1 MKLSHKL
8 AMVSVAAL
16 MGMSPIVSATVNN
29 TNAVQA
35 ATVYKTYGKNSK
47 ITATKTMYF
56 VDANG
61 KKTSK
66 KAYKGGKY
74 VIWLVKKINGK
85 TYYGIQTDG
94 KYWIPASATKGKV
107 SYSTKKTTKKAD
119 STAKKATEKTTS
131 SKKSTTTKTTK
142 KTTKKTT
149 SSSKKA
155 VNSKPVKMITI
166 RATKVYDQNG
176 KLAKTY
182 MGSKKYTTLGK
193 NVKFNGLGT
202 KTIKGVKYV
211 ALKPNEFYVKAS
223 DVKER

>member
-8 AMVSVAAL
+8 AMVSVATL
-16 MGMSPIVSATVNN
+16 MGISPVVGAAVNN
-29 TNAVQA
+29 ANTVQA

-61 KKTSK
+61 KKTNK
-66 KAYKGGKY
+66 KAYEGGKY

-107 SYSTKKTTKKAD
+107 SYSTKTTKK
-119 STAKKATEKTTS
+119 STKVAKKSTKKATKKTTS

-142 KTTKKTT
+142 KTT
-149 SSSKKA
+149 SSNKKA
-155 VNSKPVKMITI
+155 ANPKPVKIVTT
-166 RATKVYDQNG
+166 RASQVYDQNG
-176 KLAKTY
+176 KAVKTY
-182 MGSKKYTTLGK
+182 MGNKKYTVIGK
-193 NVKFNGLGT
+193 NVKLDGLGT
-202 KTIKGVKYV
+202 KTIKGIKYV
-211 ALKPNEFYVKAS
+211 ALQPNKYYIKAS
-223 DVKER
+223 NVKER

>member
-16 MGMSPIVSATVNN
+16 MGISPVVGATVNN
-29 TNAVQA
+29 ASAVQA
-35 ATVYKTYGKNSK
+35 ATVYKTYGKDSK

-66 KAYKGGKY
+66 KAYKGGTY

-107 SYSTKKTTKKAD
+107 SYSTKKSTTSTKKETKKTDSTKKTTTSKKTTKK
-119 STAKKATEKTTS
+119 ETTS
-131 SKKSTTTKTTK
+131 SKKST
-142 KTTKKTT
+142 

-155 VNSKPVKMITI
+155 TNQKPVKMITT
-166 RATKVYDQNG
+166 RASQVYDQNG
-176 KLAKTY
+176 KAVKTY
-182 MGSKKYTTLGK
+182 MGSKKYSVLGK

-211 ALKPNEFYVKAS
+211 ALQPDKYYVKAS
-223 DVKER
+223 NVKER

>member
-16 MGMSPIVSATVNN
+16 MGISPIVGAAVNN
-29 TNAVQA
+29 ANVVQA

-61 KKTSK
+61 KKTNK
-66 KAYKGGKY
+66 KAYEGGKY
-74 VIWLVKKINGK
+74 IIWLVKKINGK

-107 SYSTKKTTKKAD
+107 SYSTKTTKK
-119 STAKKATEKTTS
+119 STKTAKKTTS

-142 KTTKKTT
+142 KTT
-149 SSSKKA
+149 SSNKKA
-155 VNSKPVKMITI
+155 ANPKPVKIVTT
-166 RATKVYDQNG
+166 RASQVYDQNG
-176 KLAKTY
+176 KAVKTY
-182 MGSKKYTTLGK
+182 MGSKKYTVIGK
-193 NVKFNGLGT
+193 NVKLNGLGT

-211 ALKPNEFYVKAS
+211 ALQPNKYYIKAS
-223 DVKER
+223 NVKER

>member
-16 MGMSPIVSATVNN
+16 MGMSPVVGVAVNN
-29 TNAVQA
+29 ANAVQA

-66 KAYKGGKY
+66 KAYEGGKY
-74 VIWLVKKINGK
+74 IIWLVKKINGK

-119 STAKKATEKTTS
+119 SASKKATKKTTS
-131 SKKSTTTKTTK
+131 SKKSTTK
-142 KTTKKTT
+142 KTSKKTT
-149 SSSKKA
+149 SSTKK
-155 VNSKPVKMITI
+155 VTSLKPVKMVAI
-166 RATKVYDQNG
+166 RATRVYDQNG

-182 MGSKKYTTLGK
+182 KGSKKYTILGK
-193 NVKFNGLGT
+193 NVKFDGLGT

-211 ALKPNEFYVKAS
+211 ALEPNRFYVKAS